1 MIAGGIEIKDLNALK
16 KMGCWGVDLNSKLED
31 SPGIKNHEL
40 FWCKSNINSR
50 IRSF

>member
-40 FWCKSNINSR
+40 LNELGDFIKNG
-50 IRSF
+50 